1 MPSPRSGE
9 SRQNFVGR
17 CMSSAEA
24 QASFPHTD
32 QRLAFC
38 ESTYDR
44 HAHSG
49 NQYAHLQ
56 VTTATCAARKQ
67 QFLGRQF
74 RVVPAVLVRAQVLHN
89 NLGTTYLPA
98 EEITEDW
105 AALWNGIPVLVGPHP
120 SMRGVASSGRTP
132 EIWNERG
139 VGWIFGA
146 KADNDKDGVRRLTG
160 EVWLDESRAGSVKG
174 FDVILDSL
182 DRGKHVELSTG
193 FPTQSDAAMGVHNGE
208 TYELVLHPAGADH
221 LIISTEMTGACA
233 VADGC
238 GLGANEERKKSMEAE
253 NIKPNATEQHDD
265 FLARCNVDPVMVMRY
280 PDKAARGAAC
290 SMAWRDAMQ
299 GSQVTEPGLNVE
311 VPPEVWAANDGNTQS
326 VGGTPHPA
334 SDFAY
339 APAGSNASDWK
350 LPIFDA
356 EHVRA
361 ALARFNQTQL
371 PAAARG
377 HVWRRILAAA
387 DRFNITVSD
396 RTMPGA
402 SSSRGF
408 KALLS
413 KVAELLGSKSERKEL
428 SFEDRQAL
436 QLGRIVAIADQQGM
450 SDRDKAEA
458 LEEALEELWEE
469 KYPEFAENPGAQCDA
484 VVSDVYSD
492 EKQVVWWMQ
501 TPMGPMPAGDQFY
514 QSSYSDKG
522 NGEYTVSEP
531 ALVQRVTRYEPVA
544 TTAPA
549 AQQSH
554 NQEATMADEKE
565 KNQIA
570 ELAGVVANLAE
581 TVKAIA
587 GKVDSLAS
595 AGAPAELAG
604 LKKTMGELA
613 SKFDK
618 MEGVTNAAIAE
629 RERERQSLVQELAG
643 NFRVPFTAAELESKP
658 IEELRKLREMVKAE
672 NYGGKGGP
680 VIPGAETRYAEPEP
694 YFRKDKKEGGN

>member
-9 SRQNFVGR
+9 SRENFVGR

-24 QASFPHTD
+24 QSSFPHTD

-38 ESTYDR
+38 EATYDR

-49 NQYAHLQ
+49 NQYVNLD
-56 VTTATCAARKQ
+56 VRTATCAARKQ

-98 EEITEDW
+98 EEITDDW

-120 SMRGVASSGRTP
+120 AMRGVASSGRTP

-146 KADNDKDGVRRLTG
+146 RADNDKDGVRRLVG

-174 FDVILDSL
+174 FEEVLDSL

-193 FPTQSDAAMGVHNGE
+193 FPTQSDASMGVHNGE

-221 LIISTEMTGACA
+221 LIISTEMKGACA

-238 GLGANEERKKSMEAE
+238 GLGANEEGTKAMEAA
-253 NIKPNATEQHDD
+253 NIKPTATEQHDD
-265 FLARCNVDPVMVMRY
+265 FLARCIVDPVMTMRY
-280 PDKAARGAAC
+280 PDKGARSAAC
-290 SMAWRDAMQ
+290 QVAWRDAMT
-299 GSQVTEPGLNVE
+299 GSQVTEAGLNE
-311 VPPEVWAANDGNTQS
+311 EIPGVWAANDGRTQS
-326 VGGTPHPA
+326 VDGTPHPA

-339 APAGSNASDWK
+339 APAGSNPSDWK
-350 LPIFDA
+350 LPIFD
-356 EHVRA
+356 EGHVRA

-371 PAAARG
+371 PAAARAG
-377 HVWRRILAAA
+377 VWRRILAAA
-387 DRFNITVSD
+387 GRHNIQVSD

-402 SSSRGF
+402 ASTSGL
-408 KALLS
+408 KAVLTR
-413 KVAELLGSKSERKEL
+413 VAEMFGGKPEKKTLTA
-428 SFEDRQAL
+428 EDRRAL
-436 QLGRIVAIADQQGM
+436 ELGRVVELAQHQGM
-450 SDRDKAEA
+450 SDQDKEDA
-458 LEEALEELWEE
+458 LEEALEDLWEE
-469 KYPEFAENPGAQCDA
+469 KYPEFQGNPNYSCDA
-484 VVSDVYSD
+484 VVSAVYSD
-492 EKQVVWWMQ
+492 EKQVVWWMS

-514 QSSYSDKG
+514 QSSFTDKG
-522 NGEYTVSEP
+522 NGEYEVSEP
-531 ALVQRVTRYEPVA
+531 AMVRRVTRYEPVA

-549 AQQSH
+549 AQSH
-554 NQEATMADEKE
+554 NQEEQMADNEK
-565 KNQIA
+565 KDQIA

-581 TVKAIA
+581 TVKQIA

-680 VIPGAETRYAEPEP
+680 SIPGMSDTRYAEPEP
-694 YFRKDKKEGGN
+694 YFKRDKKEGGN